1 MKEEKL
7 IRKRIN
13 PKGSVLFTVVAV
25 MMVMIVFVM
34 ATLTIAGAANKRAYS
49 SYSKSQTTY
58 TAQAALDATVEAM
71 VNDASIATTVNSLAS
86 TSIVGNSTTLT
97 VESPDTSMGSTVV
110 TATNYSTVKQLDA
123 TTGQDVQKSV
133 IQLSATTTLGDESS
147 TVSVYYI
154 VDPVQEITTPNTNNN
169 NASSNGITIMGTLN
183 SEFQFNTYG
192 GASMGVGLDSSR
204 WVNLNEITGIPN
216 TRQYVENNFTNDHG
230 QTVGGFTSNGSMNFS
245 TAGNY
250 TLNSGE
256 GIRIFGD
263 FYIANDTNFIT
274 TNDVTDYNDLPY
286 IFAEGNISTGSVIH
300 IGNSDVNHPFV
311 VYCGG
316 SLSIT
321 NTSFDIVG
329 DVYIYDHDFSVEK
342 EDYSDYNEANVL
354 NATSYWG
361 TSANSSLISWAET
374 LLYGGDHDIGGNLYT
389 KGNLVLQQT
398 TIGNDCYVK
407 GDLTVNGLTTTINGN
422 LCVDGNINCGD
433 NSLVV
438 KGTVYCGGTIT
449 GTIKDADGNEITDTT
464 TESNKFDFP
473 DDRETLDSIVKFTT
487 EDNIGVNII
496 DTQPVEVSY
505 YTEFKE
511 DGNVD
516 YVYATEIPS
525 NYIDAVNGTIYTNNG
540 ESIEMGEY
548 TWHSWGSTFPGY
560 SSGQIYV
567 KSNSGTYETVG
578 YDVFTYNAWSYNT
591 SNYDGNYYTKVITS
605 SNIVTSISLPS
616 PITSSCTIS
625 GYINK
630 DIYVEPGANDIWIK
644 LDNVSLSG
652 NIIVNNEGSNTGKVN
667 FFVPEGQTFQLGDK
681 YNVYT
686 TSAKAGCYSG
696 TALKSKYRSDDTDAQ
711 NMIPNIYFYS
721 GEDVTINLQGGNGE
735 TVITA
740 YVYAPYASVSISSA
754 RGHSGNYRPST
765 YVDSYDIWNI
775 YKDSDGKLAE
785 NVYNTLY
792 DSSNT
797 YSIDSSDNISVIGAI
812 VADELS
818 ISNAGDTAD
827 VFFVDDTLAYK
838 KSDTDDDDDDNDD
851 GSGSGSTVITVADNT
866 KIQFISSYTNG

>member
-7 IRKRIN
+7 IRKRRN
-13 PKGSVLFTVVAV
+13 LKGSVLFTVVAV

-86 TSIVGNSTTLT
+86 TSIVGNSTILT

-183 SEFQFNTYG
+183 NEFQFNTYG

-204 WVNLNEITGIPN
+204 WTSVDLNGIPTGDYISN
-216 TRQYVENNFTNDHG
+216 TFANDHG
-230 QTVGGFTSNGSMNFS
+230 QTVSGFTSNGSMKFT

-250 TLNSGE
+250 VLNSGE

-263 FYIANDTNFIT
+263 FRIDNPTNFIT
-274 TNDVTDYNDLPY
+274 TNDVTDYNSLPY
-286 IFAEGNISTGSVIH
+286 IFAEGDITFGSQVH
-300 IGNSDVNHPFV
+300 IGNGDVNHPFV

-316 SLSIT
+316 SLTAT

-374 LLYGGDHDIGGNLYT
+374 LLYGGDHNIGGNLYT

-496 DTQPVEVSY
+496 DTQPVEASY
-505 YTEFKE
+505 YTETKE
-511 DGNVD
+511 DGTVD

-525 NYIDAVNGTIYTNNG
+525 NYIDAVNGTIYTNDGQSNTTYTESYHYLGNRLSYESDHNSLVKHYYWNG
-540 ESIEMGEY
+540 AEY
-548 TWHSWGSTFPGY
+548 KECYWHSSDEIMDFFER
-560 SSGQIYV
+560 V
-567 KSNSGTYETVG
+567 
-578 YDVFTYNAWSYNT
+578 
-591 SNYDGNYYTKVITS
+591 
-605 SNIVTSISLPS
+605 VTSDTTVLSEALPS

-625 GYINK
+625 GYISK

-652 NIIVNNEGSNTGKVN
+652 NIIVNNTGSNTGKVN
-667 FFVPEGQTFQLGDK
+667 FYVPENGYFGLSNPQ
-681 YNVYT
+681 NSNIYT
-686 TSAKAGCYSG
+686 TSARDGCYSG

-721 GEDVTINLQGGNGE
+721 GKNATLQLGNQNGGGI
-735 TVITA
+735 VTA
-740 YVYAPYASVSISSA
+740 YVYAPYASVTISSA
-754 RGHSGNYRPST
+754 RNNSGYYRPST

-797 YSIDSSDNISVIGAI
+797 YSVSSSDNISVIGAI
-812 VADELS
+812 VADKLS
-818 ISNAGDTAD
+818 ISNSGGTAN